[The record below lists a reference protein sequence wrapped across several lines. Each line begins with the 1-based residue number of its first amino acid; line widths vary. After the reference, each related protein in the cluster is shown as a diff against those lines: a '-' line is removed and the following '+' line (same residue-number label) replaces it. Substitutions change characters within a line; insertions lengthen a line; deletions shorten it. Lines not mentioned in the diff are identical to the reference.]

1 MGEEKGPFDAVIFDV
16 DGVLVDVSSS
26 YELVVRSAVLLFL
39 RRSRGARVDFDHR
52 SFVALAKE
60 TPYFNDDYD
69 LAFVAFH
76 HLATSGRS
84 DLTSW
89 RERLEGFDEAPT
101 EAKLVPL
108 GEEVGVD
115 YHLFRRTCFEIYFGE
130 EMLRELKG
138 WEQQVARNRRG
149 LWELESPLVGFHHSQ
164 VKVPVGLFTGRDR
177 DEVELA
183 LSKLRWQ
190 DLDRSRIYALGDG
203 KPKPSPEGLIKLSE
217 AMGFEN
223 PLYLGDSASDERA
236 LSLFG
241 RGSFV
246 RLKPNSRGGAE
257 LALRERGL
265 L

>member
-1 MGEEKGPFDAVIFDV
+1 LGEEKRPFDAVIFDV
-16 DGVLVDVSSS
+16 DGVLVDVSRS
-26 YELVVRSAVLLFL
+26 YEQVVKSVVLLFL
-39 RRSRGARVDFDHR
+39 RLKGRKVDFDHR
-52 SFVALAKE
+52 AFVASAKE

-76 HLATSGRS
+76 HLATSGRP
-84 DLTSW
+84 DLGSW
-89 RERLEGFDEAPT
+89 RERLKAFHGAPT
-101 EAKLVPL
+101 EAELIPL

-115 YHLFRRTCFEIYFGE
+115 YRLFRRTCFEVYFGGE
-130 EMLRELKG
+130 TLEELKG
-138 WEQQVARNRRG
+138 WRQQVARNRRG
-149 LWELESPLVGFHHSQ
+149 FWELESPLVGFHHSR

-183 LSKLRWQ
+183 LRKLGWQ
-190 DLDRSRIYALGDG
+190 DLDRSRVYALGDG
-203 KPKPSPEGLIKLSE
+203 EPKPSPEGLFRLSRT
-217 AMGFEN
+217 MGFEN

-246 RLKPNSRGGAE
+246 RLRPNGRGE
-257 LALRERGL
+257 TEMALRDRGL